1 MKMKWIHTADWH
13 LGKIVHGESMLGNQR
28 AVLSEFL
35 TLVDREQPDAIVI
48 AGDLYDR
55 AVPPTE
61 AVELLDETLAALILD
76 RDIPVIAI
84 SGNHD
89 SAERLSF
96 GTTLLQRAG
105 LHLVGKLTPVIKPVA
120 IKGVSFYPVPFADPA
135 TVRYV
140 HNDETIKTHDDAMRT
155 ILAGCVPDGPSVLV
169 GHAFVIGGLETDSER
184 QLSVGTAGQVSASQ
198 FAPFTYTALGHL
210 HNPLAIQ
217 SETVRYSGSLLKYS
231 FSEAHHVKGVDVLT
245 LNDTGTFDR
254 RFEPLAPKRDLRE
267 LTGSLDELTDPVFVA
282 TQVTDDYLK
291 INLTDG
297 EALMDPMGKLKKIYP
312 NILHLERIGF
322 VRESTRAVKASREQ
336 VKDASVADLF
346 SEFYE
351 AVREK
356 KPTEAMRA
364 VLKEEATCAQND

>member
-1 MKMKWIHTADWH
+1 
-13 LGKIVHGESMLGNQR
+13 
-28 AVLSEFL
+28 
-35 TLVDREQPDAIVI
+35 
-48 AGDLYDR
+48 
-55 AVPPTE
+55 
-61 AVELLDETLAALILD
+61 
-76 RDIPVIAI
+76 
-84 SGNHD
+84 
-89 SAERLSF
+89 
-96 GTTLLQRAG
+96 
-105 LHLVGKLTPVIKPVA
+105 
-120 IKGVSFYPVPFADPA
+120 
-135 TVRYV
+135 
-140 HNDETIKTHDDAMRT
+140 
-155 ILAGCVPDGPSVLV
+155 
-169 GHAFVIGGLETDSER
+169 
-184 QLSVGTAGQVSASQ
+184 
-198 FAPFTYTALGHL
+198 
-210 HNPLAIQ
+210 
-217 SETVRYSGSLLKYS
+217 LKYS

-267 LTGSLDELTDPVFVA
+267 LTGSLDELTDPAFVA